1 MGLDKGLVKWFTSVM
16 KLLGLGLG
24 TILRALGFH
33 KKARMSPFER
43 ERRSYEADV
52 RKELIKL
59 KEKGLSIPVF
69 TL

>member
-1 MGLDKGLVKWFTSVM
+1 MGLDKGLRKELTILM

-24 TILRALGFH
+24 TILRGLGLS
-33 KKARMSPFER
+33 KKARISPFER
-43 ERRSYEADV
+43 ERRDYEADV
-52 RKELIKL
+52 RKELLKL

>member
-1 MGLDKGLVKWFTSVM
+1 M

-52 RKELIKL
+52 RKELLKL

>member
-1 MGLDKGLVKWFTSVM
+1 MGLDNGLDKQFTRFM
-16 KLLGLGLG
+16 KLLDLGLG
-24 TILRALGFH
+24 TILRGLGFN
-33 KKARMSPFER
+33 KKARMSPFEK

-52 RKELIKL
+52 RKELLKL